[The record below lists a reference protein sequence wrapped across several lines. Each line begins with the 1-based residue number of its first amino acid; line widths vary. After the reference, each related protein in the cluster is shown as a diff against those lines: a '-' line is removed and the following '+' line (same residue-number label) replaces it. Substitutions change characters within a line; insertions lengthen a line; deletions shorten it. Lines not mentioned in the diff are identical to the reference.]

1 MTLAVANRP
10 GELREVHE
18 DVRRV
23 SHRVV
28 PLPMLDISS
37 TDIRQRVEQGRD
49 ISALVPADVAGYI
62 DQHHLYR
69 KGTAH

>member
-10 GELREVHE
+10 GEVREVHE

-28 PLPMLDISS
+28 PLPMLDISA
-37 TDIRQRVEQGRD
+37 TAVRKRVAAGQD
-49 ISALVPADVAGYI
+49 ISTLVPPEVARYI
-62 DQHHLYR
+62 DSHRLYR
-69 KGTAH
+69 AGPGS